1 MVHDILVVV
10 ALGCA
15 AVVKRK
21 NHNDTMRKKTQ
32 KGGRGLYLV
41 ALLFFMLCS
50 MQMKLHPSSKLLPL
64 FLLDTPPKP

>member
-1 MVHDILVVV
+1 MVHGILVVA

-15 AVVKRK
+15 AMVKK

-64 FLLDTPPKP
+64 FLLDTP